1 MDAAGAGAGA
11 GGRELVAPAPSPY
24 VARARAERRGRRG
37 RRARAA
43 AVRSGAFRPPRR
55 PAWEGR
61 DRAVDVMA
69 RVERALATGG
79 RDAADG
85 RGELPSPA
93 QLLGKLRGERALKR
107 LHVLFGGDALSA

>member
-1 MDAAGAGAGA
+1 
-11 GGRELVAPAPSPY
+11 
-24 VARARAERRGRRG
+24 
-37 RRARAA
+37 
-43 AVRSGAFRPPRR
+43 
-55 PAWEGR
+55 
-61 DRAVDVMA
+61 MA

-79 RDAADG
+79 RDAAGG